1 MKKTLILLSALLA
14 LPSLSYAGLNPS
26 KLAVGSALGYSIP
39 LSDFKTSYKGSVAL
53 GLNGEYEVMD
63 MLAAGMEIGY
73 NFSYGMKDSAKT
85 ESNLT
90 DGATKTWQFTPYLKA
105 QQAFELAGKK
115 AKAYGLFGAGIYSVK
130 TENDNSGTIVT
141 DSQSK
146 FGWNAGLGLMVEV
159 APKWSAGMDVR
170 YHNISTNSYHTQYFT
185 PMVRMNYHFQ

>member
-39 LSDFKTSYKGSVAL
+39 LSDFRTNYKGSVAL
-53 GLNGEYEVMD
+53 GVNGEYEVLD
-63 MLAAGMEIGY
+63 ILAAGMEIGY

-90 DGATKTWQFTPYLKA
+90 DGTSKIWQFTPYLKA
-105 QQAFELAGKK
+105 QQTFELYGKK
-115 AKAYGLFGAGIYSVK
+115 AKAYGLFGAGIYSFK
-130 TENDNSGTIVT
+130 TENTNASATTT

-170 YHNISTNSYHTQYFT
+170 YHNINTDYYHTQYFA
-185 PMVRMNYHFQ
+185 PMVRMNYHFE